1 MGNIPLKGEERV
13 INVIVPYS
21 SSLERG
27 GYIII
32 ILYSSPLEGR
42 GEVRVIINYYLKVNT
57 KREVLIIM
65 YLVLF
70 MAMTLSGLTIAC
82 GVYLLIKKDDSNLK
96 RIRKLVKVSVA
107 AYVILVAGFI
117 FFFIP
122 NVARAQSNSDSS
134 SGMGFLAAAL
144 STGLATI
151 GAGYAV
157 GAVGSSALGAVSEDP
172 DVLGKTLI
180 FVGLAEG
187 IAIYGLIVSIMIL
200 GRL

>member
-1 MGNIPLKGEERV
+1 
-13 INVIVPYS
+13 
-21 SSLERG
+21 
-27 GYIII
+27 
-32 ILYSSPLEGR
+32 
-42 GEVRVIINYYLKVNT
+42 
-57 KREVLIIM
+57 M
-65 YLVLF
+65 YAVLF
-70 MAMTLSGLTIAC
+70 IAMTISGLTIAT
-82 GVYLLIKKDDSNLK
+82 GFYLYLKKDKANIK
-96 RIRKLVKVSVA
+96 RIRKLVKASVLT
-107 AYVILVAGFI
+107 YVLLVAGFL
-117 FFFIP
+117 FFLIP
-122 NVARAQSNSDSS
+122 NIARAQSSTDSS

-172 DVLGKTLI
+172 NILGKTLI